1 MRIISMH
8 VLKWQEENSLFI
20 TSAYELGFASWYQR
34 PFVKE
39 QLNFGARTAAKYIY
53 LNFAKSI

>member
-1 MRIISMH
+1 MH